1 MLILCI
7 SCLRHFSEEPLF
19 LLLENGI
26 INKNLDP
33 KGAPCFVVLLF
44 LGLLSCQSEDMCVL
58 SAQ

>member
-1 MLILCI
+1 MLILYI
-7 SCLRHFSEEPLF
+7 SCLRHFSEERWF

-33 KGAPCFVVLLF
+33 KGAPCFVVLF
-44 LGLLSCQSEDMCVL
+44 LGPLSCQSEDMYVL